1 MTLNSTAT
9 EEVNIL
15 EKGKGSVSVTMSP
28 CQVSVFLAFTSGK
41 CAEKMVGGRR
51 KADIWKALL
60 LESFLLSIAGFLT
73 LATTSQGSSET
84 ASTSSSTTTKAT
96 TVDCF
101 FFRKVDENSVV
112 PGWRWHM
119 WQQHK
124 KQGDW
129 LTSLKRNASQISFA
143 GFAMNC
149 CFLKIRLNRKWYN
162 FTPLFYSWV
171 QSKSLCIEEMLVNFK
186 TL

>member
-1 MTLNSTAT
+1 MYVYQELFSKHRCGHPENVTSHAADAKRNKDGLVQHMTLNSTAT

-112 PGWRWHM
+112 PG
-119 WQQHK
+119 
-124 KQGDW
+124 
-129 LTSLKRNASQISFA
+129 
-143 GFAMNC
+143 
-149 CFLKIRLNRKWYN
+149 
-162 FTPLFYSWV
+162 
-171 QSKSLCIEEMLVNFK
+171 
-186 TL
+186 

>member
-1 MTLNSTAT
+1 MTSHAADAKRNKDGLVQHMTLNSTAT

-129 LTSLKRNASQISFA
+129 LTFL
-143 GFAMNC
+143 
-149 CFLKIRLNRKWYN
+149 CFKKKC
-162 FTPLFYSWV
+162 F
-171 QSKSLCIEEMLVNFK
+171 KSHLRV
-186 TL
+186 

>member
-1 MTLNSTAT
+1 MTSHAADAKRNKDGLVQHMTLNSTAT

-15 EKGKGSVSVTMSP
+15 EKGKGSVSVTMSS

-84 ASTSSSTTTKAT
+84 AASASSSTTTKAT

-101 FFRKVDENSVV
+101 FFTKVDENSVV
-112 PGWRWHM
+112 PG
-119 WQQHK
+119 
-124 KQGDW
+124 
-129 LTSLKRNASQISFA
+129 
-143 GFAMNC
+143 
-149 CFLKIRLNRKWYN
+149 
-162 FTPLFYSWV
+162 
-171 QSKSLCIEEMLVNFK
+171 
-186 TL
+186 

>member
-1 MTLNSTAT
+1 
-9 EEVNIL
+9 
-15 EKGKGSVSVTMSP
+15 MSP
-28 CQVSVFLAFTSGK
+28 WQVSVFLAFTSGK

-84 ASTSSSTTTKAT
+84 ASSSSTTTKAT
-96 TVDCF
+96 TVDCCC
-101 FFRKVDENSVV
+101 FFRKVDENSVA

-129 LTSLKRNASQISFA
+129 LTFLCFKRFFRVLLNCLYFENEVESKMVQVDSL
-143 GFAMNC
+143 
-149 CFLKIRLNRKWYN
+149 
-162 FTPLFYSWV
+162 V
-171 QSKSLCIEEMLVNFK
+171 QSPNALKKCC
-186 TL
+186 

>member
-129 LTSLKRNASQISFA
+129 LTFLKRNASQISFA
-143 GFAMNC
+143 NFAMNC
-149 CFLKIRLNRKWYN
+149 CFSKIRLNRKWYN
-162 FTPLFYSWV
+162 FTFEFKVNMHWWNFEKF
-171 QSKSLCIEEMLVNFK
+171 KSL
-186 TL
+186 